1 MAGVTSPAFRLM
13 AKMGG
18 ASLVYTEMISAKGL
32 ALGQGRTRD
41 LCQTLPEERPVCLQ
55 LFGGEPESM
64 GKAAAIACTMDVDI
78 IDVNMGCPVKK
89 VRRQGA
95 GSALLED
102 MPRAAE
108 VMAAVAENSTLPVTV
123 KVRMG
128 PSRDELE
135 AIVPPLVNA
144 GAKAVCL
151 HARTTK
157 QAFSGQADW
166 SAITRLV
173 EWCPVPVIGN
183 GDVRSG
189 QGAVDMLEQ
198 TGCRA
203 VMIGRGALGDPWIF
217 RRAAERLAG
226 IEPQPITLAERR
238 RALDE
243 HMALA
248 RKMGGDL
255 QAAHFVKQ
263 FMMWYTKGLPGA
275 THFRR
280 EACQVRD
287 LELLWGLCDEF
298 FSQLASHTEGEA
310 A

>member
-18 ASLVYTEMISAKGL
+18 ASLVYTEMVSAKGL
-32 ALGQGRTRD
+32 VLKRRRTWALCD
-41 LCQTLPEERPVCLQ
+41 ILPKERPVCLQ
-55 LFGGEPESM
+55 LFGGEPEAM
-64 GKAAAIACTMDVDI
+64 GRAAAIASALSVDLL
-78 IDVNMGCPVKK
+78 DVNMGCPVKK

-108 VMAAVAENSTLPVTV
+108 VMAAVVENSSLPVTV
-123 KVRMG
+123 KIRLG
-128 PSRDELE
+128 QRRDDLE
-135 AIVPPLVNA
+135 NIVPPLVKA
-144 GAKAVCL
+144 GAAAVCL

-157 QAFSGQADW
+157 QLFGGQADW
-166 SAITRLV
+166 QAITRLV
-173 EWCPVPVIGN
+173 GWCPVPVIGN

-189 QGAVDMLEQ
+189 EDAVRMLEQ
-198 TGCRA
+198 TGCQA
-203 VMIGRGALGDPWIF
+203 VMIGRGAMGDPWIF

-226 IEPQPITLAERR
+226 VEPRPVTLEERR

-248 RKMGGDL
+248 RKMGGEL
-255 QAAHFVKQ
+255 QAVHFVKQ

-275 THFRR
+275 TNFRR
-280 EACQVRD
+280 EAGRVKQLD
-287 LELLWGLCDEF
+287 LLWGLCDEF
-298 FSQLASHTEGEA
+298 FSQLARHTEGEA